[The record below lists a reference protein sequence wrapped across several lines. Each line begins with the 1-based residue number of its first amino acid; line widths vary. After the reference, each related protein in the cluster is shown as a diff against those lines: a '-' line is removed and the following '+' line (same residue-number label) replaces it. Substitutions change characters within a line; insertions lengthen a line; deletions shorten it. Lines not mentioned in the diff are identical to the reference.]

1 MGLQRYEKKGDE
13 TILSPNYFQ
22 FFPNVKMNSG
32 CSVGKFGGS
41 VGKFGCS
48 VGKFGGSTGK
58 FGGSTGKFGGSTGT
72 FSKGVNP
79 IRKLSTTSG
88 KRLSTTSGKRLT
100 YRRTG
105 VPAYH

>member
-41 VGKFGCS
+41 VGKFG
-48 VGKFGGSTGK
+48 
-58 FGGSTGKFGGSTGT
+58 GSTGT

-105 VPAYH
+105 VPLGKMKWRIVGEKCL